1 LLIENEKAM
10 RVSEIE
16 ADLAEPGKTLLL
28 ISTLYRQNP
37 YNRYRLIA
45 GADIYFERCKWYRFD
60 LIEKMAPP
68 VYVAR
73 KGISSPDME
82 VLDAPIEVSSSQI
95 RKIFEKRDLSNKLNR
110 DGLKKLMPANI
121 IKYIENNNL
130 YKGA

>member
-1 LLIENEKAM
+1 
-10 RVSEIE
+10 
-16 ADLAEPGKTLLL
+16 
-28 ISTLYRQNP
+28 
-37 YNRYRLIA
+37 
-45 GADIYFERCKWYRFD
+45 
-60 LIEKMAPP
+60 
-68 VYVAR
+68 
-73 KGISSPDME
+73 ME